1 MTLFDAI
8 EHGDLKT
15 LRNLMR
21 QGVDLHQVDEESGAA
36 PLAVAAGSGHLPIVR
51 LLLRAGADPDWG
63 GSVTPLEAATLEGH
77 IEVAQEL
84 IAAYA
89 DVNRPVADGFTPL
102 ITAASV
108 GNLEMVET
116 LLEAGAAVSVV
127 DDEGESALSLAKK
140 KGHPEVA
147 QVLAAAVK
155 NGGNGHRRQDG
166 DSVFAAIQDRDAERL
181 RKILAAGTADLAS
194 CDRRGMTPLGRAA
207 QTGHLALVR
216 ALLEGG
222 ALPDENGGRPPLLC
236 AAESR
241 HEPVVRTLLDAGARV
256 DAAGGEER
264 RTALMAAAGAG
275 DPELVRLL
283 LEKGADPKL
292 RDEAERD
299 ALWHAASAGQE
310 QAFQILAPAFSAA
323 EREAAEAELRKVV
336 AQRSAAATSAA
347 RLIDLVHAGQIDA
360 AKRFLAAG
368 LTDPDGFDE
377 EGRTALMIAASL
389 GRRDLMRMLIA
400 AGVSFELADDPNGW
414 TALIY
419 AVRSESKSAHLT
431 VSLLA
436 TAGADL
442 NHADYDGATPL
453 MHAVDVYLARD
464 KEDISAFTS
473 LANPLLHLGAD
484 VEAEDAEGR
493 TAWMRVRDQ
502 ALDEETS
509 VVERRKL
516 ARLRRVLEEAGA
528 RKTGAQRVEMLTAAS
543 EGQLG
548 YLQDLLQSSTD
559 DKILEELPLLSVA
572 AAANNWDIVSFLVSL
587 GLDINTSNRR
597 GETILMQA
605 AAAGYLPIVEQLLQV
620 GADPSLKSKE
630 DKTAESLAAAG
641 DHYEVVAVLRQA
653 AKA

>member
-21 QGVDLHQVDEESGAA
+21 QGADLHQVDEESGAA
-36 PLAVAAGSGHLPIVR
+36 PLALAAGSGHLPIVR

-63 GSVTPLEAATLEGH
+63 GAVTPLEAATLEGH
-77 IEVAQEL
+77 VEVARVL

-102 ITAASV
+102 ITAASI
-108 GNLEMVET
+108 GDLEMVET

-127 DDEGESALSLAKK
+127 DDEGESALSVAEK
-140 KGHPEVA
+140 KGHSEVA
-147 QVLAAAVK
+147 RVLAAAA
-155 NGGNGHRRQDG
+155 GNGHRRRHNG

-181 RKILAAGTADLAS
+181 REILAAGTADLVS

-222 ALPDENGGRPPLLC
+222 ALPDENGGRPPLVC

-241 HEPVVRTLLDAGARV
+241 HEPVVRTLLEAGAQV
-256 DAAGGEER
+256 DATGGEER
-264 RTALMAAAGAG
+264 LTALMAAAAAG

-283 LEKGADPKL
+283 LAKGADPKL
-292 RDEAERD
+292 RDQAEKD
-299 ALWHAASAGQE
+299 ALWHAATAGQE
-310 QAFQILAPAFSAA
+310 QAFQLLAPAFSAA
-323 EREAAEAELRKVV
+323 EREAAETELRKVV
-336 AQRSAAATSAA
+336 SERSEAATNAA
-347 RLIDLVHAGQIDA
+347 RLIDLVQAGQIDA
-360 AKRFLAAG
+360 AKRFLASG

-377 EGRTALMIAASL
+377 EGRTALMIGASL
-389 GRRDLMRMLIA
+389 GRRDLLRMLIA
-400 AGVSFELADDPNGW
+400 AGASFELVDDPNGW

-419 AVRSESKSAHLT
+419 AVRSEAKSAHLT

-442 NHADYDGATPL
+442 NHADYEGATPL
-453 MHAVDVYLARD
+453 MHAVDVYLSRD
-464 KEDISAFTS
+464 EEDVSAFTS

-484 VEAEDAEGR
+484 VETEDVQGK
-493 TAWMRVRDQ
+493 TAWMRVRDR

-516 ARLRRVLEEAGA
+516 ARVRRVLEDAGA
-528 RKTGAQRVEMLTAAS
+528 LRTGSHRVEMLTAAS

-559 DKILEELPLLSVA
+559 EKVLEELPLLSVA
-572 AAANNWDIVSFLVSL
+572 ASANNWDIVSFLVSL

-605 AAAGYLPIVEQLLQV
+605 ASAGFLPIVEQLLQV
-620 GADPSLKSKE
+620 GADPSLQSHE
-630 DKTAESLAAAG
+630 GKTAESFAAAG
-641 DHYEVVAVLRQA
+641 EHYEVVAVLRQA
-653 AKA
+653 AKV